1 MNAAA
6 GSFNGRLVVARLLV
20 AVTMVGWLAG
30 TSRAGGED
38 PVQPDTVWKGEIYQ
52 GNNSFAATLH
62 IQQREGDRIRG
73 ELDFVTNGGLN
84 KLAFQ
89 GNIVDG
95 DVVVWITDKIAGN
108 VTYPGL
114 YIGKI
119 EGDKISGL
127 GKSPVPGNTINSR
140 CRWCHSVGRHSVSAY
155 AADMLQRCR
164 GYSRMLA

>member
-6 GSFNGRLVVARLLV
+6 ASLNGRLVVARLLV
-20 AVTMVGWLAG
+20 AMTMVGWLAG

-52 GNNSFAATLH
+52 GNNSFAATVH
-62 IQQREGDRIRG
+62 VQQRESDRIKG
-73 ELDFVTNGGLN
+73 EIDFATNGGLN

-89 GNIVDG
+89 GNIVGG

-119 EGDKISGL
+119 EGDKISGTWQ
-127 GKSPVPGNTINSR
+127 VP
-140 CRWCHSVGRHSVSAY
+140 SAGQY
-155 AADMLQRCR
+155 DQFSLSLVQ
-164 GYSRMLA
+164 